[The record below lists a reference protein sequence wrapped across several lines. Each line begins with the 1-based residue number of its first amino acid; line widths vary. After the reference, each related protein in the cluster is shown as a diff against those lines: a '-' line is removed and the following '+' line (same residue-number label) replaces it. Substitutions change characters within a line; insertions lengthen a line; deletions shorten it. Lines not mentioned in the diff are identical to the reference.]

1 VNDRSQIFRAEGS
14 LFIRKLNG
22 FKQAILA
29 ILFIRDKKKPPAI
42 RRLLQAMRKLAVGGG
57 FEPPRGSWQ
66 KCKV

>member
-29 ILFIRDKKKPPAI
+29 ILFIRSSVIKKSP
-42 RRLLQAMRKLAVGGG
+42 RRSEGYYKQ
-57 FEPPRGSWQ
+57 
-66 KCKV
+66 